1 MEQLFSLQRSEG
13 TSEQWKDV
21 SLNEF
26 RASDYWASY
35 KKEIQK
41 ESKHFSII
49 LLNKK
54 DGSGPSQTLEKSGTT
69 PVKITNYLGVI
80 QNLSPRQQMVE
91 VPLLLTV
98 KNNKL

>member
-1 MEQLFSLQRSEG
+1 
-13 TSEQWKDV
+13 
-21 SLNEF
+21 
-26 RASDYWASY
+26 
-35 KKEIQK
+35 
-41 ESKHFSII
+41 
-49 LLNKK
+49 LNKK